1 VKIAAS
7 ALKWRKSS
15 RCETGQCVEMARV
28 DHRFALRSS
37 VHPDRGTLVF
47 DAVAWAGFVA
57 GAKQGDFDL
66 G

>member
-1 VKIAAS
+1 MEIAAS
-7 ALKWRKSS
+7 APKWRKSS

-28 DHRFALRSS
+28 DRDFALRSS

-47 DAVAWAGFVA
+47 DAAVWAGFVA
-57 GAKQGDFDL
+57 GVKQGEFDL